1 MTGAARQVRSL
12 PKGGGDCRRL
22 VSSRRSRQAVAAVA
36 PAASFPRPA
45 AVVPAGLLAYGC
57 GLRQRHGQAV
67 VLPIRSNL
75 VKQPVGCWTVM
86 MSLESVPPKYAQLVQ
101 TLQRRIEAGD
111 YPPGTL
117 LPSENQL
124 IQEFSVSRPTVVAAL
139 RVLREQGWIESQQG
153 KGRFVRGR
161 PAMASVEQKRP
172 GQAYLTKPETDT
184 TGEVVEVGAVAV
196 PNRIG
201 VLLDVQPKSKVFVR
215 RRLIVRDGEP
225 TELVSLWL
233 PLDLSGGTDLTSGE
247 PLRQGFREHLQARK
261 GVRFDHIVEQI
272 TARMPSAGEAKQLS
286 MPKNVPL
293 LAVFG
298 AVRDASGRPLA
309 VVEVLLP
316 ADRHELEDA
325 YPIT

>member
-1 MTGAARQVRSL
+1 
-12 PKGGGDCRRL
+12 
-22 VSSRRSRQAVAAVA
+22 
-36 PAASFPRPA
+36 
-45 AVVPAGLLAYGC
+45 
-57 GLRQRHGQAV
+57 
-67 VLPIRSNL
+67 
-75 VKQPVGCWTVM
+75 M

-101 TLQRRIEAGD
+101 TLQRRIESGD

-161 PAMASVEQKRP
+161 PAMASIEQKRP

-184 TGEVVEVGAVAV
+184 AGEIVEVGAVAA
-196 PNRIG
+196 PNRIAI
-201 VLLDVQPKSKVFVR
+201 LLGVQPQSKVFVR
-215 RRLIVRDGEP
+215 RRLIVREGEP
-225 TELVSLWL
+225 TELVALWL
-233 PLDLSGGTDLTSGE
+233 PLELSEGTDLTSGE
-247 PLRQGFREHLQARK
+247 PLRQGFREHLHARK

-272 TARMPSAGEAKQLS
+272 TARMPSAGEAKQLG
-286 MPKNVPL
+286 MPKNVPI

-325 YPIT
+325 YPIM

>member
-1 MTGAARQVRSL
+1 M
-12 PKGGGDCRRL
+12 
-22 VSSRRSRQAVAAVA
+22 
-36 PAASFPRPA
+36 
-45 AVVPAGLLAYGC
+45 
-57 GLRQRHGQAV
+57 
-67 VLPIRSNL
+67 
-75 VKQPVGCWTVM
+75 
-86 MSLESVPPKYAQLVQ
+86 Q
-101 TLQRRIEAGD
+101 TLQRRIESGE

-124 IQEFSVSRPTVVAAL
+124 IQEFGVSRPTVVAAL

-172 GQAYLTKPETDT
+172 GQAYLTKPETDA
-184 TGEVVEVGAVAV
+184 TGEVVEVGAVTA
-196 PNRIG
+196 PNRISA
-201 VLLDVQPKSKVFVR
+201 LLDLQPKSKTFVR
-215 RRLIVRDGEP
+215 RRLITRDGEP

-233 PLDLSGGTDLTSGE
+233 PLELSEGTDLTSGE

-272 TARMPSAGEAKQLS
+272 TARMPSADEAKQLA
-286 MPKNVPL
+286 MPKNRPL

-298 AVRDASGRPLA
+298 AVRDASGRPMM

-325 YPIT
+325 YPVS